1 MNASERGKGNCVRKK
16 KQKNKNKNK
25 NKIKAENLVAS
36 HTPA

>member
-16 KQKNKNKNK
+16 KPKNKNKNK